1 MYRAVLSTQAKIL
14 LTMIIISAITG
25 VGVWHIANT
34 RGLRARGRRRNSG
47 DQSPEKGQ
55 RRSDK
60 RQLTRQEKKLFAES
74 QKLLSQGKISAG
86 ARILEQ
92 LSMPREAIQA
102 LEDHGMIHEA
112 ARILLRM
119 QRPNRAGVIY
129 ARHGMWDHASQSFRI
144 ANMPLEAAKCARE
157 GNLFEAAIELFEKA
171 ERFEDAA
178 ECAIAAKD
186 FVRAF
191 RLFLKVGSE
200 SKAMQILDKTLR
212 NTDNPGSFTLEEAE
226 LQTIGRYL
234 GNGSTGVGLA
244 KALASRNKLGPV
256 ILQLLNKGLI
266 KQATDLYLIPQSDIG
281 PALMAEVNYQTCD
294 AQNLADVF
302 VQVKK
307 YTYAG
312 MIFEKLGVFDA
323 AGDAFEKARDIDR
336 AIYCYERGRFDDKVK
351 LLKRQLSEQKSRKN
365 SSEDSKKRFGS
376 ANEPLSLEE
385 HVAKHLEKRSVSE
398 PILNS
403 RFQPQTDGD
412 TAELSAHGEFG
423 QNPGSEEDTLTPS
436 HSNAAKRLGEDIGV
450 FSLGVAE
457 DTTTDEPPSHL
468 ESEMNP
474 EPQVE
479 RQDDKDAEE
488 GNTEESVSD
497 VNSAQKPSDQ
507 SRLQAFENCRFIE
520 DFSLA
525 QKHSLWHLGDSE
537 SFEAGMTIL
546 NYQESPRGLYVI
558 TSGQVTCH
566 RMINSKEVYLET
578 IGGSESFGEL
588 WLLTELPTTVC
599 FRAKDRVTLRVISR
613 EKFSTFLESDGV
625 IARKVYK
632 RFTNRLLR
640 SLLKPRDPLKNQ
652 AAS

>member
-1 MYRAVLSTQAKIL
+1 MSTQAKIL
-14 LTMIIISAITG
+14 LTMIILSAITG
-25 VGVWHIANT
+25 VGVWHVTNT
-34 RGLRARGRRRNSG
+34 RGLKARGRRRNSS
-47 DQSPEKGQ
+47 DHSPDKGQ

-60 RQLTRQEKKLFAES
+60 RELTRQEKKLFAES
-74 QKLLSQGKISAG
+74 QKLLSQGKISTG

-157 GNLFEAAIELFEKA
+157 GNLFEIAIELFEKA

-178 ECAIAAKD
+178 ECAISAKD
-186 FVRAF
+186 FGKAF

-212 NTDNPGSFTLEEAE
+212 NTDNPGSFPLEEAE

-234 GNGSTGVGLA
+234 GNGSPGVGLA

-281 PALMAEVNYQTCD
+281 PSLMAEVNYQTCD

-302 VQVKK
+302 LQVKK

-323 AGDAFEKARDIDR
+323 AGDAFEKAKDIDR

-365 SSEDSKKRFGS
+365 SSEDPRKRLGS
-376 ANEPLSLEE
+376 ASEPLSLED
-385 HVAKHLEKRSVSE
+385 HVAKHLEKGSTSE
-398 PILNS
+398 PPPRS
-403 RFQPQTDGD
+403 RFKSQPDGD
-412 TAELSAHGEFG
+412 TAKLSAPAEFD
-423 QNPGSEEDTLTPS
+423 QNPGSDEDTLTPS
-436 HSNAAKRLGEDIGV
+436 HPNAAKKSGDDIGV

-468 ESEMNP
+468 ESETDH
-474 EPQVE
+474 EPQIE
-479 RQDDKDAEE
+479 TQDDKNDEE
-488 GNTEESVSD
+488 VSPQESLSD
-497 VNSAQKPSDQ
+497 ENPTQKSSDKSQ
-507 SRLQAFENCRFIE
+507 LQAFENCRFIE

-525 QKHSLWHLGDSE
+525 QKHSLWHLGESE
-537 SFEAGMTIL
+537 SFETGMTIL

-558 TSGQVTCH
+558 TSGQVTCQ
-566 RMINSKEVYLET
+566 RIVNSQEVYLET
-578 IGGSESFGEL
+578 IGESESFGEL

-599 FRAKDRVTLRVISR
+599 FRAKNRVTLRVISR